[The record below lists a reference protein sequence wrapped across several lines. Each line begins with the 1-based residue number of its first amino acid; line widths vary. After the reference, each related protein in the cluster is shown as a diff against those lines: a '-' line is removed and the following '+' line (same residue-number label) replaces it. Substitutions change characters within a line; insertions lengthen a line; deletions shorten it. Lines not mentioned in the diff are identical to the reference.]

1 MSASDP
7 VSRGETETAEDF
19 YRSVLRRLFLAMT
32 ALVLVL
38 TPAVWIRYRAEQ
50 AFGFLL
56 GSAVAIANFY
66 WLRRT
71 VEALGHAFEATGRK
85 PSGARVITRFLLRYV
100 LIALTAYAI
109 LKRSPASMYG
119 LIAGL
124 SLPVAAIL
132 IEAVYETCRALRAE
146 L

>member
-1 MSASDP
+1 VSSPDS
-7 VSRGETETAEDF
+7 VSRDEAETTEDF
-19 YRSVLRRLFLAMT
+19 YRGVLRRLFLAMA

-38 TPAVWIRYRAEQ
+38 TPAVWIRYGAAQ
-50 AFGFLL
+50 VSGFLL

-71 VEALGHAFEATGRK
+71 VEALGDAFAATGKK
-85 PSGARVITRFLLRYV
+85 PSSARVITRFLMRYA
-100 LIALTAYAI
+100 LIALAAYVI
-109 LKRSPASMYG
+109 LKRSPASLYG

-132 IEAVYETCRALRAE
+132 IEAVYVTCRALRAE